1 MMINDKCETCANRGK
16 INGLSQETF
25 CYGCIHHD
33 NWKKNHYSPI
43 NKDDVDD
50 SQQPPEAAGGR
61 WQGIETAPTDSTVL
75 LDVGLP
81 YAVIGAWNEHEQQW
95 IYAELEINRVDGNF
109 NDPYFG
115 NVYISNADV
124 KGWMKL
130 PEVDNA
136 E

>member
-1 MMINDKCETCANRGK
+1 MSEARKCKCTAEEQTGTTEIECCN
-16 INGLSQETF
+16 ICGLPIKGERWSF
-25 CYGCIHHD
+25 D
-33 NWKKNHYSPI
+33 NKWQPM
-43 NKDDVDD
+43 DTAPVDD
-50 SQQPPEAAGGR
+50 LL
-61 WQGIETAPTDSTVL
+61 I

-81 YAVIGAWNEHEQQW
+81 YVVVGAWNEHEQQW
-95 IYAELEINRVDGNF
+95 VYSELEINRVDGNF